1 MTLGKMLKYARENA
15 DLTQKSVKEK
25 TNINNKTLS
34 NWEHDISNPAPNDLK
49 VLAKLYSVTV
59 DYLLGLEP
67 SASPTKSARTA
78 PASATANTAT
88 ANTATDTLT
97 AEEREHLA
105 MLRALSPEARRRVE
119 RNLKGEYED
128 SIDSQMQE
136 ATVC

>member
-34 NWEHDISNPAPNDLK
+34 NWEHDVSNPAPNDLK
-49 VLAKLYSVTV
+49 VLAKLYNVTV

-78 PASATANTAT
+78 PASAT

-119 RNLKGEYED
+119 RNLRGEYED
-128 SIDSQMQE
+128 SIDGQLQE
-136 ATVC
+136 TTVC